1 MYLRDTIVARATPP
15 GRGAVAIVRISGD
28 RATAI
33 LDRMFTPS
41 KARGGDASAE
51 SWRFRHG
58 TLRDDRNGHVLDEV
72 LVVTMP
78 GPSTYTGEDVV
89 EIHCHGSPLI
99 CDRIISATLAHG
111 ARPAERGEFTR
122 RAYLNGRVDLVQAEA
137 VADLIEARM
146 ERGALV
152 AWDQLQG
159 ALSERLETA
168 RQRII
173 DLLAELE
180 ASVDFSD
187 EELPA
192 ERPEL
197 RIAALAEVESEIR
210 AMLDGFAVARRWREG
225 YRTVFCG
232 RPNVGK
238 SSLVNALLGSS
249 RMIVTDEPGTTRD
262 SVEELIELDG
272 TAFVLTDTAGMRDA
286 PGRAEEEAVERARV
300 AADDAD
306 ILVLV
311 LDGSGPMSAE
321 EREWVHEAESRCA
334 FIAINKND
342 LPAGLSEEDLGLLR
356 SSGRPLLKLSAIN
369 GSGISELGAQLKE
382 CVRAELAESSQQVG
396 VSSARHRAALERCLA
411 AVARARQLQL
421 ESGPPELTSL
431 ELRAAATELAAITHP
446 LDNEEILDE
455 VFRTFCI
462 GK

>member
-1 MYLRDTIVARATPP
+1 
-15 GRGAVAIVRISGD
+15 
-28 RATAI
+28 
-33 LDRMFTPS
+33 MFTPS
-41 KARGGDASAE
+41 RERRGVASAE
-51 SWRFRHG
+51 AWRFRHG
-58 TLRDDRNGHVLDEV
+58 TLRGDRNGDVLDEV

-99 CDRIISATLAHG
+99 CDRIIAAVLSHG

-137 VADLIEARM
+137 VADLIDARM

-152 AWDQLQG
+152 AWEQLQG
-159 ALSERLETA
+159 ALSSRLETA
-168 RQRII
+168 RQQII

-180 ASVDFSD
+180 ACVDFSD
-187 EELPA
+187 EELPT
-192 ERPEL
+192 EKPEFRL
-197 RIAALAEVESEIR
+197 AALGSVESDIR
-210 AMLDGFAVARRWREG
+210 KMLSGFAVARRWRDG

-238 SSLVNALLGSS
+238 SSLVNALLGSA

-272 TAFVLTDTAGMRDA
+272 TAFVLTDTAGVREA
-286 PGRAEEEAVERARV
+286 PGRAEEAAVERARV
-300 AADDAD
+300 AADEAD

-311 LDGSGPMSAE
+311 IDGSRPIGPD
-321 EREWVHEAESRCA
+321 EREWVRETESRCA
-334 FIAINKND
+334 FIAVNKSD
-342 LPAGLSEEDLGLLR
+342 LPAGLSEDDRHLLR
-356 SSGRPLLKLSAIN
+356 SCRRPVLELSAMA
-369 GSGISELGAQLKE
+369 GTGLAELGEHLKSCVRSELE
-382 CVRAELAESSQQVG
+382 ETSQPVG
-396 VSSARHRAALERCLA
+396 VSSARHRAALERCLTA
-411 AVARARQLQL
+411 IDRARQLQL

-431 ELRAAATELAAITHP
+431 ELRAAVSELAAITNP

-455 VFRTFCI
+455 VFRSFCI